1 METESCKIRGDG
13 VNETINYY
21 NKDARI
27 ITFLLCDRFLN
38 YVITDRRIKDIGGGI
53 GRDIKYFESRGYKAA
68 SELCRIKRT

>member
-13 VNETINYY
+13 V
-21 NKDARI
+21 
-27 ITFLLCDRFLN
+27 N